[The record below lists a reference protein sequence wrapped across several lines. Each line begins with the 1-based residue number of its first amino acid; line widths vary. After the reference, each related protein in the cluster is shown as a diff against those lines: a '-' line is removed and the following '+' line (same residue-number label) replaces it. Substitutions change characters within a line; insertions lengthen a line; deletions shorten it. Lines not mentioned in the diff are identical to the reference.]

1 MTNSC
6 TVGQKKNTAINSNKN
21 YNREMKLVPINVDY
35 SVLQFDALKFVLR
48 IDLHGGSMY
57 LTNFFS
63 INPQI

>member
-35 SVLQFDALKFVLR
+35 SVLQFDALKFVLG
-48 IDLHGGSMY
+48 IHLHRGS
-57 LTNFFS
+57 LPN
-63 INPQI
+63 